1 MAFHLFSYL
10 LRFYCCCCFPGS
22 LRGVDIFGETS
33 LTVTAQSQKFQWAGY
48 GIRLHIPSCALPVAL
63 EQCRLHI
70 KVTMSGHFAFP
81 ENASLV
87 SAVYWLD
94 SKPQCKFSK
103 PITVEIQHCA
113 KPTQCSRLSF
123 VRAKC
128 SQADLPYLF
137 KTLDGGVFTTSST
150 YGCITLDQ
158 FSGVA
163 VTQEGN
169 EDRQYCASLFYLG
182 RAASRQI
189 HFVITWDQ
197 EVQTKV
203 SHNFIYSSVS
213 LVLYSWSCICT
224 CYNRKFKKN
233 MLPRVPH
240 LDLISRLSLK
250 WEVYHLMSHLKK
262 NSLGVAGRL
271 FH

>member
-1 MAFHLFSYL
+1 MTTKCSLEWPYLYWSGLFKL
-10 LRFYCCCCFPGS
+10 LEEIGLPPFQLLLLCCYCLCCFPGS

-48 GIRLHIPSCALPVAL
+48 GIRLHIPSCALPVGL

-70 KVTMSGHFAFP
+70 KVAMSGHFAFP

-94 SKPQCKFSK
+94 SKPRCKFSK
-103 PITVEIQHCA
+103 SITVEIQHCA

-203 SHNFIYSSVS
+203 SHNFIYSCKHISCS
-213 LVLYSWSCICT
+213 LLLVLY
-224 CYNRKFKKN
+224 
-233 MLPRVPH
+233 LH
-240 LDLISRLSLK
+240 ALQ
-250 WEVYHLMSHLKK
+250 
-262 NSLGVAGRL
+262 
-271 FH
+271 